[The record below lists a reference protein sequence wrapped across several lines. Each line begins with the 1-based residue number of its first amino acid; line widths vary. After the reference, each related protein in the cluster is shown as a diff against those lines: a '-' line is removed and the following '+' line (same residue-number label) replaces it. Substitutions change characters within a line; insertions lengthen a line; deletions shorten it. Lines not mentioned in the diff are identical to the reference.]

1 MDSWKMALEY
11 VTPVWRD
18 LLSYLPVS
26 DRDRVQ
32 EIRMRLFSPLT
43 VSLPDGQWYV
53 NTASRLTRSTGESL
67 VMCDRRGVED
77 TFLRLCGYAVHAH
90 ESELNYGFIRA
101 ENGCRCGVAGDIVT
115 HYDGKRTFRRITSLC
130 LRIAREHKGCAGE
143 LINRIFGDGNAHS
156 LLLVGE
162 PASGKTS
169 LLRDLAQHLSDPEK
183 GDALRVAVVDER
195 GELGDLDTLHHCD
208 VLTGCT
214 KAVGMLQAIRCLS
227 PDLIILDE
235 LGGEDEI
242 SAIRQSLQCGVSVVA
257 SIHAADIEALKHR
270 PMVKELLQERV
281 FEHIALLSGRAQP
294 CKVKQLY
301 TGGA

>member
-11 VTPVWRD
+11 ITPAWKE
-18 LLSYLPVS
+18 LLEYLPTA
-26 DRDRVQ
+26 DRECVQ
-32 EIRMRLFSPLT
+32 EIRLRLFSPLT
-43 VSLPDGQWYV
+43 VSTPDGQWYI
-53 NTASRLTRSTGESL
+53 NTSSRLTRSTSEPL

-90 ESELNYGFIRA
+90 ESELNHGFIRA
-101 ENGCRCGVAGDIVT
+101 ENGCRCGVAGDIIT
-115 HYDGKRTFRRITSLC
+115 HSDGKRTFRRVTSLC
-130 LRIAREHKGCAGE
+130 LRIAREHKGCARE
-143 LINRIFGDGNAHS
+143 LADRIFLDGRAHS

-169 LLRDLAQHLSDPEK
+169 LLRDLAQFLSDPDKEN
-183 GDALRVAVVDER
+183 ALRVAVIDER

-214 KAVGMLQAIRCLS
+214 KSVGMLQAIRCLS
-227 PDLIILDE
+227 PDIIFLDE

-242 SAIRQSLQCGVSVVA
+242 AAIRQSLQCGVAVVA
-257 SIHAADIEALKHR
+257 SIHAAEIDALKRR
-270 PMVKELLQERV
+270 PIVKELLQERV
-281 FEHIALLSGRAQP
+281 FEHVAVLCGRTKP